1 MLMLKMACPRMLALS
16 EQQYLKVSCLSRA
29 NLKQAYT
36 HLFNDCDQDKN
47 DDRCD
52 AFKMHRKAE

>member
-1 MLMLKMACPRMLALS
+1 MLALS

-47 DDRCD
+47 DDTVTGV
-52 AFKMHRKAE
+52 MHSKCTERQNNL